1 MEADATLG
9 DGNGIWQN
17 LQVSVVELR
26 VPSSGTPTQR
36 VPIVV
41 MSVDSQ
47 SGEPQFECYGWPIFD
62 SRFMKFVFRIS
73 GGMKF

>member
-1 MEADATLG
+1 MGMGFGKICT
-9 DGNGIWQN
+9 
-17 LQVSVVELR
+17 VSVVELW
-26 VPSSGTPTQR
+26 VLSSGTPIQW

-47 SGEPQFECYGWPIFD
+47 LGEPQFEFYGWPIFD
-62 SRFMKFVFRIS
+62 SCFMKFVFRIS

>member
-1 MEADATLG
+1 MPLWVMGMGFGKTCT
-9 DGNGIWQN
+9 
-17 LQVSVVELR
+17 VSVVELR
-26 VPSSGTPTQR
+26 VPSSGAPTQR

-47 SGEPQFECYGWPIFD
+47 SGEPQFECYGWPILD